1 MEEMPRVQDV
11 VIPLLRDAFP
21 GAQVVSWVPEKAD
34 RQFPILNVRRLGG
47 LPVDPEMLDLAV
59 IELTCYGLQSLGLP
73 ATDRQLLRAQRTLWD
88 AVKFQTVV
96 PNMGYLHSY
105 RQTMGPTQFDSP
117 YDETFRV
124 QSLIQLGL
132 RPLA

>member
-21 GAQVVSWVPEKAD
+21 DAQVVSWVPEKAD
-34 RQFPILNVRRLGG
+34 RVFPILNVRRLGG

-59 IELTCYGLQSLGLP
+59 IELTCYGEQRLGLP
-73 ATDRQLLRAQRTLWD
+73 ATERQLLRAQRTLWNS
-88 AVKFQTVV
+88 VKFQTVI
-96 PNMGYLHSY
+96 PDAGYLHSY